1 MQTSELMAPR
11 PSRHHVGLA
20 ALAVACAAPCAST
33 AVADTAVLRSVAD
46 VTLIQ
51 PNDGLQ
57 YALGAAYN
65 IYCGRVG
72 VNGGGTLRRAVVRF
86 DLSAIPAGSTIL
98 SVSYKAYMSQTNS
111 GANDCKLHRMLAPW
125 GEGTSFAFGGGG
137 TSPEVNDA
145 TWTYNFWPTSTW
157 AVPGGVFVPTASATK
172 SVNAVGFY
180 TWATVPALVADVQAW
195 LDTPAVNYGWV
206 MVGNE
211 ATLETAKRFDARE
224 SSDITHHPTITVVYT
239 LASAAPGD
247 LNGDGKI
254 NGVDMGILLAAWG
267 GTGPADLNRDGI
279 VDGADLGLLLSNWK
293 P

>member
-1 MQTSELMAPR
+1 MAR
-11 PSRHHVGLA
+11 RSVRQYLTVTA
-20 ALAVACAAPCAST
+20 AVAASVAKMSST
-33 AVADTAVLRSVAD
+33 AVADTAVLKSVAD
-46 VTLIQ
+46 VTLIE

-72 VNGGGTLRRAVVRF
+72 VSGLGTLRRAIVRF
-86 DLSAIPAGSTIL
+86 DLSSIPTGSTIL
-98 SVSYKAYMSQTNS
+98 SVSYKAYMSQTSS

-145 TWTYNFWPTSTW
+145 TWKYNVWPTSTW

-172 SVNAVGFY
+172 SVNAVGSY
-180 TWATVPALVADVQAW
+180 TWATVPALVSDVQLW
-195 LDTPAVNYGWV
+195 LDNPAVNYGWV

-211 ATLETAKRFDARE
+211 ATLETAKRFESRE
-224 SSDITHHPTITVVYT
+224 SADATRHPAITVVYT
-239 LASAAPGD
+239 LASAPPGD

-254 NGVDMGILLAAWG
+254 NGADLGILLAAWG
-267 GTGPADLNRDGI
+267 GTGPADLSHNG
-279 VDGADLGLLLSNWK
+279 
-293 P
+293 

>member
-1 MQTSELMAPR
+1 MAR
-11 PSRHHVGLA
+11 RSVRQYLTVTA
-20 ALAVACAAPCAST
+20 AVAASVAQMSST
-33 AVADTAVLRSVAD
+33 AVADTAVLKSVAD
-46 VTLIQ
+46 VTLIE

-72 VNGGGTLRRAVVRF
+72 VSGSGTLRRAIVRF
-86 DLSAIPAGSTIL
+86 DLSSIPTGSTIL
-98 SVSYKAYMSQTNS
+98 SVSYKAYMSQTSS

-145 TWTYNFWPTSTW
+145 TWKYNFWPTSTW

-172 SVNAVGFY
+172 SVNAVGSY
-180 TWATVPALVADVQAW
+180 TWATVPALVSDVQLW
-195 LDTPAVNYGWV
+195 LNTPAVNYGWV
-206 MVGNE
+206 MIGNE
-211 ATLETAKRFDARE
+211 ATLETAKRFESRE
-224 SSDITHHPTITVVYT
+224 SADATRHPAITVVYT
-239 LASAAPGD
+239 LPSAPPGD

-254 NGVDMGILLAAWG
+254 NGADLGILLAAWG
-267 GTGPADLNRDGI
+267 GTGPADLSHNGI
-279 VDGADLGLLLSNWK
+279 VDGEDLGLLLSNWQ